1 MAANFAAN
9 YQANLRDRTLGQ
21 ASLTPLANVGFE
33 AAPINDAQ
41 LTVDPHIEQRE
52 IARSDVW
59 LQENRIA
66 P

>member
-1 MAANFAAN
+1 M
-9 YQANLRDRTLGQ
+9 
-21 ASLTPLANVGFE
+21 ANVGFE

-59 LQENRIA
+59 LQENRI
-66 P
+66 PP